1 MLGRSLLCG
10 LLATLSLTSMA
21 QQAKRP
27 VLCMKASVVRE
38 SLQEY
43 KMEHI
48 ITFKSEYG
56 VMSVFSNSVESVVLE
71 ALEDGTVCVIDSGNI
86 VSKEQN
92 GNSIR
97 KGSGKRDS
105 L

>member
-21 QQAKRP
+21 QQVKRS
-27 VLCMKASVVRE
+27 VLCIPASVAVE
-38 SLQEY
+38 SLRET
-43 KMEHI
+43 KMVLVL
-48 ITFKSEYG
+48 TFKSEYG
-56 VMSVFSNSVESVVLE
+56 VMSVFSNSIESVVLE
-71 ALEDGTVCVIDSGNI
+71 AIEDGTVCIIDSGNI
-86 VSKEQN
+86 ISKEQN